1 MRNHLR
7 AGWLAAAAAAV
18 AAGALA
24 GCGSVAAPA
33 TGSGPDSVATQGAL
47 TSPAGS
53 SSPAAVAGSGS
64 TSATP
69 SPSAAG
75 GASAP
80 AGTAVACTTADLKV
94 VLDTAAQGVA
104 AGTYFVPLE
113 FTNTSRQSCQLTGYP
128 AVALTSG
135 QAGQQI
141 GPAAATDHAVTASA
155 VLVAPGGQAH
165 AWLQMLSTANYP
177 ASQCHPATAA
187 GMQVTAPGTQGAR
200 YVAHRV
206 PTCQA
211 AIAGTSLLVVHP
223 VQAGRARRGTA

>member
-7 AGWLAAAAAAV
+7 AGWLVAAAAAA

-24 GCGSVAAPA
+24 GCGSVAAPGA
-33 TGSGPDSVATQGAL
+33 GSGPDGVTTQGAL
-47 TSPAGS
+47 TSPAAS
-53 SSPAAVAGSGS
+53 TSPAAVAGSGS
-64 TSATP
+64 VSATP

-75 GASAP
+75 GGAS
-80 AGTAVACTTADLKV
+80 AGTAVACTTSDLKV
-94 VLDTAAQGVA
+94 VLDTAAEGVA

-113 FTNTSRQSCQLTGYP
+113 FTNTSRQACQLTGYP

-155 VLVAPGGQAH
+155 VLVAPGGRAH